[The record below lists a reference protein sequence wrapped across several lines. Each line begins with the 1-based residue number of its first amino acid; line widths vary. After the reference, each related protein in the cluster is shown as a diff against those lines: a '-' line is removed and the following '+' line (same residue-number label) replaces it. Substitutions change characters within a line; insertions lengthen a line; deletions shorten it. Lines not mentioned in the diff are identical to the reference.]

1 MYQDLVFTGGLYGMN
16 VGNQQYTMRNISFS
30 NAVTGFSLFFDWG

>member
-1 MYQDLVFTGGLYGMN
+1 MN